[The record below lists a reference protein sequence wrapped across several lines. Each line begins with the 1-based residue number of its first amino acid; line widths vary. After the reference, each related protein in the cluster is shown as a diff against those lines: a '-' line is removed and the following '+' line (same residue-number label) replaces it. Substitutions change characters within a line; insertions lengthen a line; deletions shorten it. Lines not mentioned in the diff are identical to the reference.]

1 MAGGDVGGGG
11 GNVEFFQ
18 VSSNKVYINVSLAT
32 IWSTTLEE
40 LTFSVIASLAI

>member
-1 MAGGDVGGGG
+1 MAGGDVGGGGG

-32 IWSTTLEE
+32 I
-40 LTFSVIASLAI
+40 